1 MVRYSDIIKYG
12 NKKKEDSGAKTP
24 VVFEGVKKINDSFRF
39 SSLKESMDESRAES
53 RPEPRVESVV
63 ESKPEPRVESM
74 VESQA
79 EPKAESMV
87 ESQAEPKAESKVEPK
102 VEPKV
107 KPKAPSALSSIP
119 AEKDTGNM
127 KELRSII
134 ANYLNGVRDQIK
146 NDKPIHIKQAVD
158 IITHFI
164 DTPDLIEKFY
174 QLTAMSHNNG
184 DKDYLIRHLINV
196 MICSIKIGTH
206 LGYPREELIELGL
219 AALLYDV
226 GLFKIPE
233 SITGKI
239 GKLTN
244 TELGIIKKHTS
255 IGRDILSPF
264 RDEHPIPCR
273 AAYEHHERENGNGY
287 PEGLKGNE
295 ICKCA
300 KIIGLVDTFDAM
312 IRNRPHRK
320 ALMQYLSIKE
330 LIASKNSPFA
340 PEIVKVFLNE
350 ISVFPVGS
358 YVKLN
363 NMSIGEVIAI
373 NKTYSLKPTINLIV
387 DGNGKKVSGNVVIDL
402 EKQPVLYILN
412 AVSEDDI
419 PS

>member
-1 MVRYSDIIKYG
+1 
-12 NKKKEDSGAKTP
+12 
-24 VVFEGVKKINDSFRF
+24 
-39 SSLKESMDESRAES
+39 
-53 RPEPRVESVV
+53 
-63 ESKPEPRVESM
+63 
-74 VESQA
+74 
-79 EPKAESMV
+79 
-87 ESQAEPKAESKVEPK
+87 
-102 VEPKV
+102 
-107 KPKAPSALSSIP
+107 
-119 AEKDTGNM
+119 M

-300 KIIGLVDTFDAM
+300 KIIFPKS
-312 IRNRPHRK
+312 R
-320 ALMQYLSIKE
+320 LSSTAQQFLSSRQSLTSNIQKHS
-330 LIASKNSPFA
+330 AFYQKNIHTAQHHSFSTHLSSSSSHQQFVSLSP
-340 PEIVKVFLNE
+340 
-350 ISVFPVGS
+350 
-358 YVKLN
+358 
-363 NMSIGEVIAI
+363 
-373 NKTYSLKPTINLIV
+373 
-387 DGNGKKVSGNVVIDL
+387 
-402 EKQPVLYILN
+402 
-412 AVSEDDI
+412 
-419 PS
+419 